1 MSQDVHQ
8 EDDPRNYK
16 PARAGRAYVPGL
28 IAGVVV
34 VVALTAGLVM
44 GHDLNI
50 RRQTAELMNER
61 SQGINVLVAK
71 IGQTPQS
78 RMLDLPATIH
88 GYIETSIYAKVPG
101 YLKTIKVDKGDRIK
115 KREILAILESPETD
129 QAVANARAN
138 YRIAAITDERY
149 QLLVQ
154 KQVVPQQTADQTH
167 ATMLQDKAML
177 DQELAIQA
185 YEVIRSP
192 VDGIVTAR
200 YVDPGALIPQTTTPV
215 TAATPIVAV
224 ATLSPLRVYA
234 YIPQS
239 AALFVKDGDPATI
252 TVSERPNAVYKGR
265 IIRHP
270 EALDDTSRTML
281 AEVDLPND
289 DKSLYPGMYAR
300 MAMKVAIRENGTVVR
315 DDALIFRDGNVY
327 VPVVR
332 GDEVRLVT
340 VTLGYDNGQDVVV
353 RGDLKED
360 DMVALNMGQAVED
373 GERVHP
379 IMSDEH

>member
-1 MSQDVHQ
+1 MSEDGQQ
-8 EDDPRNYK
+8 EDDPKNYK
-16 PARAGRAYVPGL
+16 TPRASRAFVPGL
-28 IAGVVV
+28 IAGVII

-50 RRQTAELMNER
+50 RRQTSELVDQS
-61 SQGINVLVAK
+61 SQGINVLVEK
-71 IGQTPQS
+71 IGQIPQS
-78 RMLDLPATIH
+78 QSLDLPATTH

-115 KREILAILESPETD
+115 TGEVLAILESPETD

-138 YRIAAITDERY
+138 YKIAAITDERY
-149 QLLVQ
+149 QMLVRQ
-154 KQVVPQQTADQTH
+154 QVVPQQTADQTH
-167 ATMLQDKAML
+167 ATMLQDKATL
-177 DQELAIQA
+177 EQNLAIQA
-185 YEVIRSP
+185 YEIIRSP
-192 VDGIVTAR
+192 IDGIVTAR
-200 YVDPGALIPQTTTPV
+200 YVDPGALIPETTTPA
-215 TAATPIVAV
+215 TAATPIVGV

-234 YIPQS
+234 YVPQS
-239 AALFVKDGDPATI
+239 AALFINDGDPATI
-252 TVSERPNAVYKGR
+252 TVSERPNVTYKGS

-281 AEVDLPND
+281 AEVDLPNED
-289 DKSLYPGMYAR
+289 HSLYPGMYGR
-300 MAMKVAIRENGTVVR
+300 MDMEVAIRENGTVVR
-315 DDALIFRDGNVY
+315 DDSLIFRDGKVY

-340 VTLGYDNGQDVVV
+340 VTLGYDDGQNVVV
-353 RGDLKED
+353 RGDVKGD

-379 IMSDEH
+379 MASDAH

>member
-1 MSQDVHQ
+1 MHDDGQQ
-8 EDDPRNYK
+8 EDDPKNYK
-16 PARAGRAYVPGL
+16 TPRASRIYVPGL
-28 IAGVVV
+28 IVAVVV

-50 RRQTAELMNER
+50 RRQTNDLADQ
-61 SQGINVLVAK
+61 SAQGGNILVEK
-71 IGQTPQS
+71 VGQTEQA
-78 RMLDLPATIH
+78 RTLDLPATIH

-101 YLKTIKVDKGDRIK
+101 YLKTIKVDKGDRVK
-115 KREILAILESPETD
+115 KGQILAILDSPETD
-129 QAVANARAN
+129 QQVANARAN

-149 QLLVQ
+149 QVLVRQ
-154 KQVVPQQTADQTH
+154 QVAPQQSADQTH

-185 YEVIRSP
+185 YETIRSP
-192 VDGIVTAR
+192 VEGIVSAR
-200 YVDPGALIPQTTTPV
+200 YVDQGALIPETTTPA

-239 AALFVKDGDPATI
+239 AALSINDGDPATI
-252 TVSERPNAVYKGR
+252 TVYERPNVTYKGN

-270 EALDDTSRTML
+270 EALDDASRTML
-281 AEVDLPND
+281 AEVDLPNTD
-289 DKSLYPGMYAR
+289 NSLYPGMYAR
-300 MAMKVAIRENGTVVR
+300 MVMKLSTPQDGMVVR
-315 DDALIFRDGNVY
+315 DDALIFRDGKIY

-332 GDEVRLVT
+332 ANELRLIS
-340 VTLGYDNGQDVVV
+340 VTLGYDNGQNVVV
-353 RGDLKED
+353 HGEITND
-360 DMVALNMGQAVED
+360 DVVALNMGQAAED

-379 IMSDEH
+379 MVSDAH

>member
-1 MSQDVHQ
+1 MDEDGQQ

-16 PARAGRAYVPGL
+16 IPGSGRAYVPAL
-28 IAGVVV
+28 IVGVIV

-50 RRQTAELMNER
+50 RRQTNELADES
-61 SQGINVLVAK
+61 SQGSNILVEK
-71 IGQTPQS
+71 VGQTPQS
-78 RMLDLPATIH
+78 RTLDLPATIH

-101 YLKTIKVDKGDRIK
+101 YMKTIKVDKGDRVRK
-115 KREILAILESPETD
+115 GQVLAILESPETD
-129 QAVANARAN
+129 QEVANARAN

-149 QLLVQ
+149 QLLVRQ
-154 KQVVPQQTADQTH
+154 QVVPQQSADQTH
-167 ATMLQDKAML
+167 ATMLQDKATL
-177 DQELAIQA
+177 EQNLAMQA

-200 YVDPGALIPQTTTPV
+200 YVDPGALIPQTTTPA

-224 ATLSPLRVYA
+224 ATLTPLRVYA

-239 AALFVKDGDPATI
+239 AALFIKDGDPATI
-252 TVSERPNAVYKGR
+252 SVSERPDITYKGS

-270 EALDDTSRTML
+270 EALDNASRTML
-281 AEVDLPND
+281 AEVDLPNED
-289 DKSLYPGMYAR
+289 SSLYPGMYAR
-300 MAMKVAIRENGTVVR
+300 MDMKVASQQDGRVVR
-315 DDALIFRDGNVY
+315 DDALVFRDGKIY

-332 GDEVRLVT
+332 DNQLRLVN
-340 VTLGYDNGQDVVV
+340 VTLGYDNGENVVV
-353 RGDLKED
+353 HGEIKD
-360 DMVALNMGQAVED
+360 DDVVALNMGQAVED

-379 IMSDEH
+379 IESQTP